1 MNVDESLSLSLEELA
16 REVGRLLEQ
25 YSLLGAQQ
33 DHRVAPVPDARTIRY
48 YTTLGLVDRPGI
60 DGRQARYSKRHLL
73 QLVAVK
79 ALQALN
85 LPLAE
90 IQSRL
95 FGRSDSELEAML
107 AGLSDFWN
115 QRKQTEGI
123 KAVVWREVVIEPGVK
138 IMIQEDWTPAFDRD
152 TTVQKIAAVLDALAG
167 KNQPNN
173 GGETHG
179 RS

>member
-25 YSLLGAQQ
+25 YALLGAQQ
-33 DHRVAPVPDARTIRY
+33 DNRVAPVPDARTIRY
-48 YTTLGLVDRPGI
+48 YTTLGLVDRPGL

-73 QLVAVK
+73 QLVAIK

-95 FGRSDSELEAML
+95 YGRSNVELEAML
-107 AGLSDFWN
+107 GGLSDFWK
-115 QRKQTEGI
+115 QRRQSEGI
-123 KAVVWREVVIEPGVK
+123 KAVVWKEVVIEPGVK
-138 IMIQEDWTPAFDRD
+138 IMIQEGWTPAFDRE
-152 TTVQKIAAVLDALAG
+152 TTVQRIAAVLDALVG
-167 KNQPNN
+167 DNRQDN
-173 GGETHG
+173 GGETNG